1 MLKFDINLLF
11 TVINLFILFFVI
23 WRFLFKPVKKIIAKR
38 QEEIEKQYA
47 DAEAA
52 KTEADT
58 IKAEYEENM
67 KQVADEKASILKES
81 RTQAG
86 KEYEKIVADAR
97 KEADDILSGAR
108 RDAEVDKKQAMKQ
121 AKDEIADIVAEAAA
135 KIAGTKENPE
145 LDKKLF
151 DDFIAKCGD

>member
-11 TVINLFILFFVI
+11 TVINLFLLFFVI

-38 QEEIEKQYA
+38 REEIEKQYA

-52 KTEADT
+52 KSEADA

-86 KEYEKIVADAR
+86 KEYEKILADA
-97 KEADDILSGAR
+97 KDEANEILAGAR
-108 RDAEVDKKQAMKQ
+108 RDAEADKRNSLKQ
-121 AKDEIADIVAEAAA
+121 AKEEIADIVAEAAA
-135 KIAGTKENPE
+135 KIASTKEDPE
-145 LDKKLF
+145 LDRKLF
-151 DDFIAKCGD
+151 DDFISKCGD